1 MSGIGRMLMIAG
13 AAIFLLGLAMS
24 LGLGRL
30 PGDIIVRRSGLTFY
44 LPLASS
50 LLLSIVLSL
59 ILGLWLRR

>member
-1 MSGIGRMLMIAG
+1 VSGIGRMLMIAG

-59 ILGLWLRR
+59 LLGLWLRR